1 MENISFALPVSGAL
15 YDGSMDLL
23 NKCDL
28 SVSRSNNRV
37 YTAKI
42 PSLKGLD
49 VMFQRQ
55 SDIPAR
61 LDSKV
66 ADIGIVGLDS
76 FYESKLDDG
85 SSTVLIDNLGFG
97 ASDLVLAVPEAWL
110 DVTNLV
116 DLADLSFKMREEGRD
131 LRIATK
137 YPRLVSRFLNN
148 NSIYY
153 FNIVDASG
161 GIEVAPFIGYADM
174 ICDITATG
182 NTLRPV
188 SYTHLT
194 LPTIYSV

>member
-66 ADIGIVGLDS
+66 ADIGIVGLANFS
-76 FYESKLDDG
+76 ASLQISLNLSLSIAKTGIVFWKVLDDKEEEYLAEPLVG
-85 SSTVLIDNLGFG
+85 ITWLG
-97 ASDLVLAVPEAWL
+97 P
-110 DVTNLV
+110 
-116 DLADLSFKMREEGRD
+116 
-131 LRIATK
+131 AT
-137 YPRLVSRFLNN
+137 
-148 NSIYY
+148 
-153 FNIVDASG
+153 
-161 GIEVAPFIGYADM
+161 
-174 ICDITATG
+174 
-182 NTLRPV
+182 
-188 SYTHLT
+188 
-194 LPTIYSV
+194 